1 MAQILGE
8 ILGIE
13 WEYEEVATPAPVQ
26 DVEEFPS
33 LAMMCSASEQ
43 ETFRDMVALGQLM
56 GIKRWA
62 QGMADRYPEHEGL
75 WRNIQRL
82 CDQVDMHG
90 LRRLVP
96 IPAEGARESLKGNST
111 GIITLAS
118 PQPIQ
123 SGAP

>member
-1 MAQILGE
+1 AQILGE

-13 WEYEEVATPAPVQ
+13 WEYEEVAAPAPVQ
-26 DVEEFPS
+26 DIEEFPS
-33 LAMMCSASEQ
+33 LAMLCSASEL
-43 ETFRDMVALGQLM
+43 ESFRNMVALGQLM

-62 QGMADRYPEHEGL
+62 QGMANRHSEHEGP

-96 IPAEGARESLKGNST
+96 VPAEGAGESQKGNST